1 MSKKKK
7 VLMMVLAALIG
18 LLLLACA
25 AFYVVFDVPNWQKL
39 DASKLSALAQ
49 TSSMYDAQGELMSE
63 LRGAENR
70 NIVSLDEIPMHTRQ
84 AFLAAEDLRFYEH
97 RGIDVYRILGA
108 LRSNIKNGTLA
119 EGASTI
125 TQQLAKLTHLSAE
138 KTIRRKLEE
147 IHLAFQIEAAYIKD
161 EILAMYLNTVYFGR
175 GAYGIQAAAQ
185 AYFGV
190 DVSALTLNQSASLA
204 AIIKAPSVYAPHI
217 NPSSNRSRRQYILSV
232 MEDNGF
238 ITREEAREA
247 RGESVWVLAREAEKQ
262 SYGWYIDEA
271 LRESAELLGLSAD
284 EVIQGGFEIHTA
296 YDARLQ
302 TIADEVYSDPSFF
315 PADASDGTPIQSAM
329 AVVDTGSGAV
339 LAMVGGR
346 DYTVRRGLN
355 RATQMRRQ
363 PGSALKPLAVYG
375 PALELGYTTASV
387 LLDEKTSFGNY
398 TPRNAGDRYYGLVT
412 MRTAVRNSLNTTA
425 VRLLEEIGVNA
436 SIQYLNKLGFRRR
449 RATETFP
456 SRSAQ

>member
-39 DASKLSALAQ
+39 DASKLSTLAQ

-147 IHLAFQIEAAYIKD
+147 IHLAFQIEAAYSKD

-175 GAYGIQAAAQ
+175 GAY
-185 AYFGV
+185 AYRRPHRRT
-190 DVSALTLNQSASLA
+190 SAWM
-204 AIIKAPSVYAPHI
+204 Y
-217 NPSSNRSRRQYILSV
+217 
-232 MEDNGF
+232 
-238 ITREEAREA
+238 
-247 RGESVWVLAREAEKQ
+247 
-262 SYGWYIDEA
+262 
-271 LRESAELLGLSAD
+271 
-284 EVIQGGFEIHTA
+284 
-296 YDARLQ
+296 RL
-302 TIADEVYSDPSFF
+302 
-315 PADASDGTPIQSAM
+315 
-329 AVVDTGSGAV
+329 
-339 LAMVGGR
+339 
-346 DYTVRRGLN
+346 
-355 RATQMRRQ
+355 
-363 PGSALKPLAVYG
+363 
-375 PALELGYTTASV
+375 
-387 LLDEKTSFGNY
+387 
-398 TPRNAGDRYYGLVT
+398 
-412 MRTAVRNSLNTTA
+412 
-425 VRLLEEIGVNA
+425 
-436 SIQYLNKLGFRRR
+436 
-449 RATETFP
+449 
-456 SRSAQ
+456 

>member
-138 KTIRRKLEE
+138 KTIRRQ
-147 IHLAFQIEAAYIKD
+147 A
-161 EILAMYLNTVYFGR
+161 GR
-175 GAYGIQAAAQ
+175 NPSRLPNRSGIQ
-185 AYFGV
+185 
-190 DVSALTLNQSASLA
+190 
-204 AIIKAPSVYAPHI
+204 
-217 NPSSNRSRRQYILSV
+217 
-232 MEDNGF
+232 
-238 ITREEAREA
+238 
-247 RGESVWVLAREAEKQ
+247 
-262 SYGWYIDEA
+262 
-271 LRESAELLGLSAD
+271 
-284 EVIQGGFEIHTA
+284 QG
-296 YDARLQ
+296 
-302 TIADEVYSDPSFF
+302 
-315 PADASDGTPIQSAM
+315 
-329 AVVDTGSGAV
+329 
-339 LAMVGGR
+339 
-346 DYTVRRGLN
+346 
-355 RATQMRRQ
+355 
-363 PGSALKPLAVYG
+363 
-375 PALELGYTTASV
+375 
-387 LLDEKTSFGNY
+387 
-398 TPRNAGDRYYGLVT
+398 
-412 MRTAVRNSLNTTA
+412 
-425 VRLLEEIGVNA
+425 
-436 SIQYLNKLGFRRR
+436 
-449 RATETFP
+449 
-456 SRSAQ
+456 

>member
-147 IHLAFQIEAAYIKD
+147 INLAFQIEAAYSED

-175 GAYGIQAAAQ
+175 GAYGIQAAACLL
-185 AYFGV
+185 YT
-190 DVSALTLNQSASLA
+190 S
-204 AIIKAPSVYAPHI
+204 PSP
-217 NPSSNRSRRQYILSV
+217 R
-232 MEDNGF
+232 
-238 ITREEAREA
+238 
-247 RGESVWVLAREAEKQ
+247 
-262 SYGWYIDEA
+262 
-271 LRESAELLGLSAD
+271 
-284 EVIQGGFEIHTA
+284 
-296 YDARLQ
+296 DA
-302 TIADEVYSDPSFF
+302 
-315 PADASDGTPIQSAM
+315 
-329 AVVDTGSGAV
+329 
-339 LAMVGGR
+339 
-346 DYTVRRGLN
+346 
-355 RATQMRRQ
+355 
-363 PGSALKPLAVYG
+363 
-375 PALELGYTTASV
+375 
-387 LLDEKTSFGNY
+387 
-398 TPRNAGDRYYGLVT
+398 
-412 MRTAVRNSLNTTA
+412 
-425 VRLLEEIGVNA
+425 
-436 SIQYLNKLGFRRR
+436 
-449 RATETFP
+449 
-456 SRSAQ
+456 

>member
-7 VLMMVLAALIG
+7 MLMMVLAALIG

-147 IHLAFQIEAAYIKD
+147 IHLAFQIEAAYSKD

-217 NPSSNRSRRQYILSV
+217 SPSSNRSRRQYILSV

-238 ITREEAREA
+238 ITQEEAREA

-296 YDARLQ
+296 SNHCGRGLFGSELLPCRRIRRNADPKCDGCGGYGQRRGAGHGRRARLHGAAR
-302 TIADEVYSDPSFF
+302 IKPCDANAP
-315 PADASDGTPIQSAM
+315 PAGF
-329 AVVDTGSGAV
+329 GA
-339 LAMVGGR
+339 
-346 DYTVRRGLN
+346 
-355 RATQMRRQ
+355 
-363 PGSALKPLAVYG
+363 
-375 PALELGYTTASV
+375 
-387 LLDEKTSFGNY
+387 
-398 TPRNAGDRYYGLVT
+398 
-412 MRTAVRNSLNTTA
+412 
-425 VRLLEEIGVNA
+425 
-436 SIQYLNKLGFRRR
+436 
-449 RATETFP
+449 
-456 SRSAQ
+456 

>member
-147 IHLAFQIEAAYIKD
+147 IHLAFQIEAAYSKD

-238 ITREEAREA
+238 ITQEEAREA

-271 LRESAELLGLSAD
+271 K
-284 EVIQGGFEIHTA
+284 Q
-296 YDARLQ
+296 
-302 TIADEVYSDPSFF
+302 
-315 PADASDGTPIQSAM
+315 
-329 AVVDTGSGAV
+329 
-339 LAMVGGR
+339 
-346 DYTVRRGLN
+346 
-355 RATQMRRQ
+355 
-363 PGSALKPLAVYG
+363 
-375 PALELGYTTASV
+375 ALEDGSIVFAGKYSAPDYELILSKNCDLALESTMIYHNPEVKEKLEEFGIPVLVEHSSYESHPLGRTEWVKLYGV
-387 LLDEKTSFGNY
+387 LLDKEEEAEAVFEEQAEKLNSIKDSENTGKTVAFFYPSSSASLKSS
-398 TPRNAGDRYYGLVT
+398 AGIR
-412 MRTAVRNSLNTTA
+412 
-425 VRLLEEIGVNA
+425 
-436 SIQYLNKLGFRRR
+436 
-449 RATETFP
+449 
-456 SRSAQ
+456 

>member
-147 IHLAFQIEAAYIKD
+147 IHLAFQIEAAYSKD
-161 EILAMYLNTVYFGR
+161 EILAM
-175 GAYGIQAAAQ
+175 
-185 AYFGV
+185 
-190 DVSALTLNQSASLA
+190 
-204 AIIKAPSVYAPHI
+204 
-217 NPSSNRSRRQYILSV
+217 
-232 MEDNGF
+232 
-238 ITREEAREA
+238 
-247 RGESVWVLAREAEKQ
+247 
-262 SYGWYIDEA
+262 
-271 LRESAELLGLSAD
+271 
-284 EVIQGGFEIHTA
+284 
-296 YDARLQ
+296 
-302 TIADEVYSDPSFF
+302 
-315 PADASDGTPIQSAM
+315 
-329 AVVDTGSGAV
+329 
-339 LAMVGGR
+339 
-346 DYTVRRGLN
+346 
-355 RATQMRRQ
+355 
-363 PGSALKPLAVYG
+363 
-375 PALELGYTTASV
+375 
-387 LLDEKTSFGNY
+387 
-398 TPRNAGDRYYGLVT
+398 
-412 MRTAVRNSLNTTA
+412 
-425 VRLLEEIGVNA
+425 
-436 SIQYLNKLGFRRR
+436 
-449 RATETFP
+449 
-456 SRSAQ
+456 